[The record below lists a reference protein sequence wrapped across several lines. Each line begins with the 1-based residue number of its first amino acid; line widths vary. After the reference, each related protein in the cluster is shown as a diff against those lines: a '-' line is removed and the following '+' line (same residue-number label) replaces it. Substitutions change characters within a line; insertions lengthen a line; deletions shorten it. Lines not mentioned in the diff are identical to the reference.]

1 MALVTLQTLFQDAFP
16 CNCNGSI
23 SFTARRDNTGRR
35 GRRVREN
42 RPPAGRTFGD
52 NERAWCDNSA
62 ITTSSGTR
70 AR

>member
-1 MALVTLQTLFQDAFP
+1 MALVMLQTLFQDAFP

-42 RPPAGRTFGD
+42 RPQLGAH
-52 NERAWCDNSA
+52 SA
-62 ITTSSGTR
+62 IMSAHGVTT